1 MIKMQFSKQPYRISP
16 RRIVGFVVAIAIL
29 AILLSSVLEL
39 YQKHKA
45 IRAHIENLKEDKGI
59 LEEKYTTIHDLNT
72 RIETQEG
79 KEYIL
84 RDKYR
89 LVRPGEG
96 LIVVTTA
103 EQKEQSAEKQPVLK
117 RFWNTLLKG
126 LGLGS

>member
-1 MIKMQFSKQPYRISP
+1 MQFSKQPYRISP

>member
-1 MIKMQFSKQPYRISP
+1 MQFSKQPYRISP

-96 LIVVTTA
+96 LIVVTTS

>member
-39 YQKHKA
+39 YQKHRT

-96 LIVVTTA
+96 LIVVTTS

>member
-117 RFWNTLLKG
+117 LFWNTLLKG

>member
-1 MIKMQFSKQPYRISP
+1 MQFSKQPYRISP

-96 LIVVTTA
+96 LIVVTTLQ
-103 EQKEQSAEKQPVLK
+103 QKEQSAEKQPVLK